1 MKKKWLI
8 TFVLLVALSALSVI
22 GASAADETT
31 TDPTYPCTG
40 YGTVGGRMRG
50 GMSSTRGTGLLHD
63 YVVSAAAE
71 SLDLTE
77 AEVEDALLT
86 GSTLCQ
92 LALDNGIAS
101 EDLPTFLQ
109 DVHETAL
116 DQAVID
122 GVITEAQAELMKER
136 MLLRGTGSDGGA
148 RGGRGMS
155 GMMGRGSCLR
165 IPTTP

>member
-136 MLLRGTGSDGGA
+136 MLLRGTGSGGGA
-148 RGGRGMS
+148 RGGRGM
-155 GMMGRGSCLR
+155 MGSGSCLR